1 MVTFYCNSLSLIT
14 NPPIPPF
21 ATLIFDVEIVDVKKA
36 AGQGQANALIQ
47 NNAPATQQL
56 QGNVQATQTAGQTAV
71 SGQIGGQIGQTALN
85 FPAQA
90 TGAGLMGQTG
100 GIQTGM
106 VGTRFGT
113 QAANPLATQQQTQL
127 FNQANLIQQLNAA
140 SAAGGVQQQPQQQFI
155 AQPGSQTFNAL
166 NSLQAQQ
173 QQQQQFLAAQTP
185 QQQFAAQP
193 IMQQQP
199 QFAQTVGVQQQ
210 QASQQIGMGVG
221 QPRGMGLPAANTNF
235 MSQVGQPGLGIG
247 AGNTQLM
254 GASG

>member
-1 MVTFYCNSLSLIT
+1 MIT

-56 QGNVQATQTAGQTAV
+56 QSNVQATQTAGQTAV

-90 TGAGLMGQTG
+90 TGTGLMGQTG

-113 QAANPLATQQQTQL
+113 QAANPLTTQQQTQL

-173 QQQQQFLAAQTP
+173 QQQQQQQQFIAAQTP

-210 QASQQIGMGVG
+210 QASQQIGMG
-221 QPRGMGLPAANTNF
+221 QPRGIGLPAANTNF
-235 MSQVGQPGLGIG
+235 VSQIGQPGLGIG